1 MSNPQAAL
9 CDSFGRRASYLRL
22 SVTDRCNLRCR
33 YCVSGKRQKFIPH
46 ERILRYEEFYRLIS
60 ISKSLGV
67 RKVRVTGGEPFARK
81 DIMKF
86 LTSVRS
92 RFPDLEIALT
102 TNATLLEDSFRELAA
117 LGLSSINISLDS
129 FDRETVRAISGHDT
143 LPVVLASLER
153 LLSLG
158 QTVKIN
164 AVAMAG
170 ITDLQMPDFIHAI
183 RAMPVD
189 IRFIEYMPM
198 GGNTLWAKGNFISCT
213 QLKQIA
219 GKTCALVEA
228 AADGPLAGPA
238 RMYEIP
244 GAKGRLGFIS
254 AVTDHFCNA
263 CNRMRITSEGR
274 LRTCLFADAEIRL
287 APLLRAPCI
296 SDANIA
302 RAIQGALRKKPR
314 GSELL
319 AARSGTAVARRQMVG
334 IGG

>member
-9 CDSFGRRASYLRL
+9 CDTFGRKASYLRL

-60 ISKSLGV
+60 ISKNLGV
-67 RKVRVTGGEPFARK
+67 RKVRITGGEPFARK
-81 DIMKF
+81 DVMKF
-86 LTSVRS
+86 LTTLRS

-102 TNATLLEDSFRELAA
+102 TNATLLGDSFKELAA

-129 FDRETVRAISGHDT
+129 FDRETVRAISGSDT
-143 LPVVLASLER
+143 MPVVLASLER

-198 GGNTLWAKGNFISCT
+198 GGNTLWAKANFLSCA

-219 GKTCALVEA
+219 GQTCSLVQTA
-228 AADGPLAGPA
+228 ANNPLAGPA

-244 GAKGRLGFIS
+244 GAKGRIGFIS
-254 AVTDHFCNA
+254 AVTDHFCA
-263 CNRMRITSEGR
+263 TCNRMRITSEGR
-274 LRTCLFADAEIRL
+274 LRTCLFADAEIRV
-287 APLLRAPCI
+287 APLLRTPGI
-296 SDANIA
+296 TDANIA
-302 RAIQGALRKKPR
+302 RAIQGALRKKPS
-314 GSELL
+314 GAELL
-319 AARSGTAVARRQMVG
+319 AARSGIAVARKQMVG